1 MEAHQSKWKLL
12 QIFPHCAVTLYGDN
26 LNVVRIGTQWT
37 NVSQAV
43 NYYKAINKLTS
54 VFEMVWQKSQQRTRR
69 AFKKFISF
77 TSKLLFSASRNY
89 HQKGSL
95 GFSTSKDLRQMKARS
110 SFEARQSGNEKSC
123 NFGTFEKKT
132 RNSVLVE
139 KEEKSSQLLFVSISE
154 EPFLVL
160 ITFDHAT
167 RPRKSKTTKTFFG

>member
-1 MEAHQSKWKLL
+1 
-12 QIFPHCAVTLYGDN
+12 
-26 LNVVRIGTQWT
+26 
-37 NVSQAV
+37 
-43 NYYKAINKLTS
+43 
-54 VFEMVWQKSQQRTRR
+54 
-69 AFKKFISF
+69 
-77 TSKLLFSASRNY
+77 
-89 HQKGSL
+89 
-95 GFSTSKDLRQMKARS
+95 MKARS

-132 RNSVLVE
+132 KNSVLVE